1 MLAFGAGYAARHGTL
16 VPFWIKHNLQKDEF
30 TDKDIRNYTAYNDMN
45 CPLIPTAD
53 NKIPEAKV
61 WQLNQ
66 PAYMREY
73 PAAKISEIGT
83 LFTSR

>member
-1 MLAFGAGYAARHGTL
+1 MFAFLAGWTSRTGSILPFYANFR
-16 VPFWIKHNLQKDEF
+16 IQKDEF
-30 TDKDIRNYTAYNDMN
+30 TDKDIRNYTVYTDMSE
-45 CPLIPTAD
+45 PIILSAD

-73 PAAKISEIGT
+73 PSAKVS
-83 LFTSR
+83 